1 MITLRYKSPVCFLQL
16 SLALQR
22 EKGAI
27 RHRTSDFF
35 AHFCL
40 SVTRRRSN
48 IYVVVVVVLVAV
60 GGDDGVRQLQ
70 TDPMRVEGNIRDE
83 ITQRS
88 TSRGRPRP
96 ELCLPSANLFSR

>member
-40 SVTRRRSN
+40 SVTRRRFN
-48 IYVVVVVVLVAV
+48 IYVVVVLVAV